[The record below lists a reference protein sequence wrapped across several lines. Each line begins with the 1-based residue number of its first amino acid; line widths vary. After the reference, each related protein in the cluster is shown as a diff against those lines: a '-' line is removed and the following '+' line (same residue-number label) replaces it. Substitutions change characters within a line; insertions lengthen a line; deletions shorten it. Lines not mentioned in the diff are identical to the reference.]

1 MTLRKLL
8 LSFSALV
15 LFSAALGAQSWQQVN
30 NHATFN
36 ASVALLQTDGTVL
49 VHKYNS
55 TNWWKLT
62 PDINGSYL
70 NGTWSQIG
78 SMPAGYTPLY
88 YGSSVLADGR
98 ILVEG
103 GEYLNL
109 SAVWTNKGAL
119 YNPTTNKWTN
129 INPPTGWANIGDAQ
143 QVVLS
148 NGTLVQANALT
159 SQQAT
164 FNASTFTWTAVGS
177 GKADGNDEEGYALL
191 PSGKVLTI
199 DANNT
204 SNLTNSEIMDPTTFA
219 WTSAGSTIVKLP
231 DLTSNGGG
239 SHEIG
244 PMILRPDGTV
254 FATGATANTAIY
266 NTSTGVWS
274 VGPTFP
280 NSGGQLDA
288 ADAPACLLPS
298 GNVLVTLSPGIFGT
312 NTKFYEYDG
321 TGFIAEPV
329 TTNSPSK
336 SSYEFRMVLLPTGQV
351 LATDGTT
358 DVEIYTPTGSASSA
372 WQPTIT
378 QVPTTLTHGKTFQL
392 KGTQLN
398 GLSQGCAYGDDAQSA
413 TNYPLVRITNTA
425 TGHVFYAKTHNHSS
439 MGVATGSL
447 AVTTKFDVPAGIE
460 LGAATLQVV
469 ANGIASASKNVT
481 IN

>member
-1 MTLRKLL
+1 MNVRKLL
-8 LSFSALV
+8 LSLSALV
-15 LFSAALGAQSWQQVN
+15 VFSAALNAQSWQQVN
-30 NHATFN
+30 NHPTFS
-36 ASVALLQTDGTVL
+36 ASVALLQTDGTVM

-62 PDINGSYL
+62 PDNTGSYL
-70 NGTWSQIG
+70 NGTWSQLG
-78 SMPAGYTPLY
+78 SMPSGYTPLY
-88 YGSSVLADGR
+88 YGSSLLADGR
-98 ILVEG
+98 VLVEG

-119 YNPTTNKWTN
+119 YTPATNVWTN

-143 QVVLS
+143 QVVLK
-148 NGTLVQANALT
+148 NGTLLQANSLT

-164 FNASTFTWTAVGS
+164 FNSTTFAWTTVGT

-191 PSGKVLTI
+191 PSGKILTI

-231 DLTSNGGG
+231 DLTSSGGG

-254 FATGATANTAIY
+254 FATGATANTALY
-266 NTSTGVWS
+266 NTTTGVWS
-274 VGPTFP
+274 TGPTFP
-280 NSGGQLDA
+280 IVGSQLDA

-321 TGFIAEPV
+321 TGFISQTV
-329 TTNSPSK
+329 TPNAPTK
-336 SSYEFRMVLLPTGQV
+336 SSYEFRMLLLPTGQV
-351 LATDGTT
+351 LATDATT
-358 DVEIYTPTGSASSA
+358 DVEIYTPTGSPNSA
-372 WQPTIT
+372 WAPTIT
-378 QVPTTLTHGKTFQL
+378 KLAPTVTHGHTYTIQ
-392 KGTQLN
+392 GTQFN
-398 GLSQGCAYGDDAQSA
+398 GLSQACAYGDDAMSA

-439 MGVATGSL
+439 MGVATGAAL
-447 AVTTKFDVPAGIE
+447 VTTKFDVPTGIE
-460 LGAATLQVV
+460 LGASTLVVV
-469 ANGIASASKNVT
+469 ANGIPSVAKNVT